1 VSAAKPAW
9 LHFCGNLPDMKRI
22 PSRELLDDDNGTPA
36 EVSDSFADLHFF
48 NHCFGGVGTTAHMV
62 ERAAEVSGKSNLS
75 VLEVAAG
82 SGDLPQSV
90 RQRLQRRG
98 IDLQLTLLDRCSSH
112 LTNGEAKVVGDAL
125 ALPFHNDSFDLISC
139 CLFVHH
145 LAPEQVTAF
154 AKEALRCA
162 RVAVLINDLVRN
174 PVHLA
179 LVYAGLPIYRS
190 RITRNDAPASVRQAY
205 TPPEMV
211 EMLRPAGAAGVEIT
225 QHYLYRMGVVLWK
238 TGAPTKGRKPVNV

>member
-1 VSAAKPAW
+1 
-9 LHFCGNLPDMKRI
+9 MKRI

-36 EVSDSFADLHFF
+36 EVSNSLADLRFF
-48 NHCFGGVGTTAHMV
+48 NHCFGGVNTTAHMV
-62 ERAAEVSGKSNLS
+62 EHAARVSGKSKLS

-90 RQRLQRRG
+90 RERLQRRG
-98 IDLQLTLLDRCSSH
+98 IDLQLTMLDRCSSH
-112 LTNGEAKVVGDAL
+112 LANGEAKVVGDAL
-125 ALPFHNDSFDLISC
+125 SLPFHDDSFDLISC

-145 LAPEQVTAF
+145 LPPDQVTAF
-154 AKEALRCA
+154 AKEALRCS

-205 TPPEMV
+205 TPAEMR
-211 EMLRPAGAAGVEIT
+211 EMLGHTGAAEVEIT
-225 QHYLYRMGVVLWK
+225 RHYLYRMGVVVWK
-238 TGAPTKGRKPVNV
+238 SRAPVNGKKPANV